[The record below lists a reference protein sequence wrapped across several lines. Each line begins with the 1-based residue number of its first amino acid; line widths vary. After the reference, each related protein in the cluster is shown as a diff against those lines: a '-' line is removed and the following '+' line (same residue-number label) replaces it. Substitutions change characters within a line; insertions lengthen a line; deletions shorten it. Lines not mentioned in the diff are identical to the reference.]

1 MYGGSVKTHNVEG
14 IINGEDIDGVGA
26 GSGSLNIQ
34 DFLKI
39 AGSCSNYLQSE
50 K

>member
-1 MYGGSVKTHNVEG
+1 VEG

-39 AGSCSNYLQSE
+39 AGSCSNYLQSPAASIFRTF
-50 K
+50 